1 MPPLLKTSRIIYI
14 RSSGARTVIYR
25 RRIIYSHEM
34 SRRIHR
40 RLVII
45 TVAPR
50 RMKENSSTVLRSSHC
65 DVANI
70 VIVSRGHKRD
80 PHTEGALFAHRIQ

>member
-1 MPPLLKTSRIIYI
+1 MPPLLKTSHHLYTFL
-14 RSSGARTVIYR
+14 GARTVIYR
-25 RRIIYSHEM
+25 WRIIYFHET
-34 SRRIHR
+34 SRRIRR

-50 RMKENSSTVLRSSHC
+50 RMKEDSSAVLRSSHC

-70 VIVSRGHKRD
+70 VIVSRWHKRD
-80 PHTEGALFAHRIQ
+80 PHTGALFAHRIQ